1 MSISLKSVFSE
12 KTRKSTNN
20 SGAGK
25 LRKILSK
32 LSGAFMLP
40 ISVMSI
46 AGLLLGIGAAIAD
59 NAKAPELLSEPD
71 TLYHLRQFGNF
82 IKALGDPAFAA
93 LPALFAMAFVIAFTD
108 EAGVAVFATLIGYL
122 VFSAVQSVFITDFK
136 IPDPN
141 DNKKTITK
149 GVTILF
155 NGAGRD
161 PDGLTRLVGGS
172 LGIRALQTSVFGG
185 IAVGL
190 VVQYL
195 YNRFHTI
202 QLPQMIS
209 FYGGKRFV
217 ALITIPVMGLL
228 AFVFLIFWPWIGI
241 GLNLFGAS
249 LAKVP
254 YGFESF
260 IFGYIERSLIP
271 FGLHHVFYAPLWFS
285 PAGGDAGATITDWA
299 LGEGIKVLSE
309 TIKDNDGKEKVIYN
323 VITEAQTIPGDSLTA
338 ILKDIA
344 ENKDKFVGDSTGSI
358 YLLKFANTIDYTKDG
373 KEFSI
378 PLFTFL
384 ENHGFKVGRFA
395 DGKFSGMM
403 FGLPAAAAAM
413 IMAAPKE
420 NRKVTAGTVVPAAAT
435 SFVTGVTEPIEFTFL
450 FLSPLLFWGFHAFMM
465 ALSFM
470 FANLAGVHIPMVF
483 SGGVLDLLI
492 YGAVPVQKG
501 TNFWWVLV
509 VGLAYAPI
517 YYFVFLFVIKW
528 KNLETPGR
536 GTNTKLFTKSD
547 YLARKDS
554 SKSASSVD
562 PQVLAIVDGYGGID
576 NITNFNNC
584 ASRLRYDIKDLSL
597 VDEQKLK
604 AAGVVAIKVEGQHH
618 VQAILGPIA
627 EQMNAKINSQ
637 RDLIKA
643 MSQDEIDAIL
653 KNKPAK
659 PMPEKVEMTKCE
671 NKTCHLPEEI
681 YSPAIGELIELAQVK
696 DGVFSE
702 EKLGKGFAIRVGNT
716 GKKDIFSPIDGQI
729 KMVFNTKHAI
739 GFASKDNKTQVLIH
753 IGIDT
758 VELQGQGIE
767 VFVEAGQDINVG
779 DKVAS
784 VDLDYLTQS
793 GIKNTDIIVVILH
806 ESDKKEFQFKVPLQ
820 NINELPMLVGQSLL
834 VKKQ

>member
-1 MSISLKSVFSE
+1 MSISLKSIFSE

-25 LRKILSK
+25 MRKILSK
-32 LSGAFMLP
+32 ISGAFMLP

-46 AGLLLGIGAAIAD
+46 AGLFLGVGAAIAS
-59 NAKAPELLSEPD
+59 NTSSASLK
-71 TLYHLRQFGNF
+71 QFGAF
-82 IKALGDPAFAA
+82 IQALGDPIFAG
-93 LPALFAMAFVIAFTD
+93 LPVLFAIAFVIAFTD

-122 VFSAVQSVFITDFK
+122 VFSSVQSVFITDVE
-136 IPDPN
+136 N
-141 DNKKTITK
+141 

-155 NGAGRD
+155 SGAGRD
-161 PDGLTRLVGGS
+161 PAGLKGLVGGAM
-172 LGIRALQTSVFGG
+172 GFRALQTSVFGG

-190 VVQYL
+190 TVQYL

-209 FYGGKRFV
+209 FFGGKRFV
-217 ALITIPVMGLL
+217 ALITIPAMALL

-241 GLNLFGAS
+241 VLNLFGAS

-285 PAGGDAGATITDWA
+285 SAGGDAGATIVDWA
-299 LGEGIKVLSE
+299 KDQGIEVVTKTAE
-309 TIKDNDGKEKVIYN
+309 AANQTQVIYE
-323 VITEAQTIPGDSLTA
+323 VVAKAQTMPSDSLKELL
-338 ILKDIA
+338 IDITK
-344 ENKDKFVGDSTGSI
+344 NKDKFVGDSTASLT
-358 YLLKFANTIDYTKDG
+358 LLGAPNTIDYTVDG

-420 NRKVTAGTVVPAAAT
+420 NRKVAAGTVIPAAAT

-470 FANLAGVHIPMVF
+470 FANLAGVHIPMAF

-509 VGLAYAPI
+509 VGLAYVPI

-547 YLARKDS
+547 YLARKDK

-681 YSPAIGELIELAQVK
+681 YSPATGELIELAQVK

-716 GKKDIFSPIDGQI
+716 GKKDIFSPIEGQI

-758 VELQGQGIE
+758 VELHGQGIE
-767 VFVEAGQDINVG
+767 VFVEAGQDISVG

-806 ESDKKEFQFKVPLQ
+806 ESDKKEFEFKVPLQ
-820 NINELPMLVGQSLL
+820 NINQLPMLVGQSLPT
-834 VKKQ
+834 KKQ

>member
-12 KTRKSTNN
+12 KTRKSANN

-46 AGLLLGIGAAIAD
+46 AGLLLGVGAAIA
-59 NAKAPELLSEPD
+59 NNTNSES
-71 TLYHLRQFGNF
+71 LKQFGAF
-82 IKALGDPAFAA
+82 IQALGDAVFAG
-93 LPALFAMAFVIAFTD
+93 LPVLFAIAFVIAFTD

-122 VFSAVQSVFITDFK
+122 VFSSVQTVFITDV
-136 IPDPN
+136 
-141 DNKKTITK
+141 DN
-149 GVTILF
+149 GVSILF
-155 NGAGRD
+155 SGAGRD
-161 PDGLTRLVGGS
+161 PAGLTRLVGGA
-172 LGIRALQTSVFGG
+172 LGFRALQTSVFGG

-217 ALITIPVMGLL
+217 ALITIPVMALL

-285 PAGGDAGATITDWA
+285 SAGGDAGATITEWA
-299 LGEGIKVLSE
+299 LGQGIEVVAKAGSAG
-309 TIKDNDGKEKVIYN
+309 DFD
-323 VITEAQTIPGDSLTA
+323 VITKAQTIPGDSLKE
-338 ILKDIA
+338 ILIDIA
-344 ENKDKFVGDSTGSI
+344 KNKDKFVGDSTGSI
-358 YLLKFANTIDYTKDG
+358 YLLKFANTIDYTVDG
-373 KEFSI
+373 KAFSI

-420 NRKVTAGTVVPAAAT
+420 NRKVTAGTVIPAAGT

-509 VGLAYAPI
+509 VGLAYVPI

-547 YLARKDS
+547 YLARKDK

-643 MSQDEIDAIL
+643 LSQEEIDAIL
-653 KNKPAK
+653 KNKPAQ

-681 YSPAIGELIELAQVK
+681 YSPATGELIELAQVK

-716 GKKDIFSPIDGQI
+716 GKKDIFSPINGQI
-729 KMVFNTKHAI
+729 KMVFATKHAI

-758 VELQGQGIE
+758 VELQGKGIE
-767 VFVEAGQDINVG
+767 VFVEAGQDISVG

-793 GIKNTDIIVVILH
+793 EIKNTDIIVVILH
-806 ESDKKEFQFKVPLQ
+806 ESDKKEFEFKVPLQ
-820 NINELPMLVGQSLL
+820 NISQLPMLVGQSLP

>member
-25 LRKILSK
+25 MRKILSK

-46 AGLLLGIGAAIAD
+46 AGLFLGVGAAIAR
-59 NAKAPELLSEPD
+59 NANSGSLK
-71 TLYHLRQFGNF
+71 QFGDL
-82 IKALGDPAFAA
+82 IQALGDPIFAG
-93 LPALFAMAFVIAFTD
+93 LPVLFAIAFVIAFTD
-108 EAGVAVFATLIGYL
+108 EAGVAVFATVIGYL
-122 VFSAVQSVFITDFK
+122 VFSSVQSVFITDV
-136 IPDPN
+136 
-141 DNKKTITK
+141 DN
-149 GVTILF
+149 GVSILF
-155 NGAGRD
+155 TGAGRD
-161 PDGLTRLVGGS
+161 PAGLKSLVGGA

-209 FYGGKRFV
+209 FFGGKRFV

-241 GLNLFGAS
+241 VLNLFGAS

-285 PAGGDAGATITDWA
+285 SAGGDAGATITDWA
-299 LGEGIKVLSE
+299 KDQGIEVITKTAE
-309 TIKDNDGKEKVIYN
+309 AANQTQVIYE
-323 VITEAQTIPGDSLTA
+323 VVAKAQTIPGDSLKE
-338 ILKDIA
+338 ILIDIA
-344 ENKDKFVGDSTGSI
+344 KNKDKFVGDSTASLTLLGSP
-358 YLLKFANTIDYTKDG
+358 NTIDYTVDG

-420 NRKVTAGTVVPAAAT
+420 NRKVAAGTVIPAAAT

-470 FANLAGVHIPMVF
+470 FANLAGVHIPMAF

-509 VGLAYAPI
+509 VGLAYVPI

-547 YLARKDS
+547 YLARKDR

-643 MSQDEIDAIL
+643 LSQDEIDAIL
-653 KNKPAK
+653 KNKPTK
-659 PMPEKVEMTKCE
+659 PMPEKVEATKCQ

-681 YSPAIGELIELAQVK
+681 YSPATGELIELAQVK

-716 GKKDIFSPIDGQI
+716 GKKDIFSPINGQI
-729 KMVFNTKHAI
+729 KMVFATKHAI

-758 VELQGQGIE
+758 VELQGKGIE
-767 VFVEAGQDINVG
+767 VFVEAGQDISVG

-793 GIKNTDIIVVILH
+793 EIKNTDIIVVILH
-806 ESDKKEFQFKVPLQ
+806 ESDKKEFEFKVPLQ
-820 NINELPMLVGQSLL
+820 NIDQLPMLVGQSLPT
-834 VKKQ
+834 KKQ